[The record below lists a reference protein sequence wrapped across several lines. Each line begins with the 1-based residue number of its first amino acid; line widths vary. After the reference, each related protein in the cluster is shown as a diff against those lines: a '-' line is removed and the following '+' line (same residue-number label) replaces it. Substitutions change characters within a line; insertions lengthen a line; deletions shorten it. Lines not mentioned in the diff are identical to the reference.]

1 MPRVSVIIPTYNRA
15 ALLGDA
21 IASVLAQSYQDFE
34 VIVADDGSTDETAAV
49 VARFGAPVRHL
60 LLPHRGQPAAPRN
73 SALAVANGEYIAFLD
88 SDDLYLPHKLALQVP
103 VLEANANVGGVYS
116 NGHFFIDKPDQ
127 PTGYVQD
134 GLPTPSGA
142 IFDDLLRGNFL
153 STPVVLIRRSVLQEV
168 GGYNEDPALLLS
180 EDYELWLR
188 LAMQTQIVYV
198 PGDVAAIRHHTQN
211 ISGDILR
218 LRTRT
223 IYMLHS
229 LEKQYPE
236 QMAAHAAA
244 RHEAY
249 VRQHGALAVVAMRQ
263 RHIGLAL
270 RHAFNATRHMLQL
283 PGGGLQSL
291 IEWRQRRRLRAGI
304 NEHGS

>member
-15 ALLGDA
+15 DLLGDA
-21 IASVLAQSYQDFE
+21 ISSVLAQSYQDLE

-49 VARFGAPVRHL
+49 VARFGPSVHHL
-60 LLPHRGQPAAPRN
+60 ALPHRGQPAAPRN
-73 SALAVANGEYIAFLD
+73 SALAVASGEYIAFLD

-103 VLEANANVGGVYS
+103 LLEANPEVGVVYS
-116 NGHFFIDKPDQ
+116 NGHFFVGNPEL

-153 STPVVLIRRSVLQEV
+153 STPVVLIRHRILQRV
-168 GGYNEDPALLLS
+168 GGYNDDPALLLS

-188 LAMQTQIVYV
+188 LAMHTQIAYV

-218 LRTRT
+218 LRSRT
-223 IYMLHS
+223 IYMLQS
-229 LEKQYPE
+229 LDKRYP
-236 QMAAHAAA
+236 QMMASHATA

-249 VRQHGALAVVAMRQ
+249 VRQHGALALVAMRQ
-263 RHIGLAL
+263 RHFGLAF
-270 RHAFNATRHMLQL
+270 RHALHASRHTLQL
-283 PGGGLQSL
+283 PGGGLQAL
-291 IEWRQRRRLRAGI
+291 VEWRQRRRLRAGI
-304 NEHGS
+304 NEHVS